1 MPSRRTDERWPELA
15 LEALSRQG
23 RRSGEAKRAVI
34 ELLAGQQCCLS
45 AQAIGERIRAG
56 GKRVGTATV
65 YRTLDLLSAEGLV
78 QRVEVGGGGSRYE
91 AVVPGGAHHHHA
103 VCERCGAL
111 TPFEDAGL
119 EQAIARLGE
128 RLGHRIGGH
137 DVLLR
142 GECRSCARRG
152 SAGRRHT

>member
-15 LEALSRQG
+15 LDALSRQG
-23 RRSGEAKRAVI
+23 RKSGEGKRAVI
-34 ELLAGQQCCLS
+34 ELL
-45 AQAIGERIRAG
+45 IRAG

>member
-1 MPSRRTDERWPELA
+1 MAAKRVDDHWPELA

-23 RRSGEAKRAVI
+23 RRSGEAKGAVVD
-34 ELLAGQQCCLS
+34 LLASQRCCLS
-45 AQAIGERIRAG
+45 AQAIAERIRAG

-78 QRVEVGGGGSRYE
+78 QRVEVGGGGTRYE
-91 AVVPGGAHHHHA
+91 PVVPGGAHHHHA
-103 VCERCGAL
+103 VCERCGDL

-119 EQAIARLGE
+119 ERAIARLGE

-142 GECRSCARRG
+142 GECRSCARRA